1 MTAFVALL
9 RAVNVSGTGLLPVAE
24 LRAMGE
30 RCGFGHGRT
39 LLASGNLL
47 FTTEEGEAQVIE
59 ALESELEKF
68 FGRRVPVFVRTAA
81 EMRAIARSN
90 PFPDEKGSRNMVFF
104 LAGKPPAD
112 FLDRVR
118 GQQDERIALGTR
130 EVSVAYGE
138 GIGKS
143 KLKLPDPE
151 GRPARNRNTVER
163 IADLLEEKA

>member
-9 RAVNVSGTGLLPVAE
+9 RAVNVSGTGLLPMAE

-30 RCGFGHGRT
+30 RCGFENVRT

-47 FTTEEGEAQVIE
+47 FRAGASEAAVMK
-59 ALESELEKF
+59 ALEAELETF

-104 LAGKPPAD
+104 LAGRPPAD

-118 GQQDERIALGTR
+118 GQQDERIALGIR

-151 GRPARNRNTVER
+151 GRTARNRNTVEK

>member
-9 RAVNVSGTGLLPVAE
+9 RAVNVSGTGLLPMAE

-30 RCGFGHGRT
+30 RCGFENVRT

-47 FTTEEGEAQVIE
+47 FRAGASEAAVMK
-59 ALESELEKF
+59 ALEAELETF

-104 LAGKPPAD
+104 LAGRPPAD

-151 GRPARNRNTVER
+151 GRTARNRNTVEK